1 MASVPYPQMAQGLQ
15 LQPNELTSLHDQ
27 SLINPLAAS
36 SNRPQPSLTHFYHEI
51 SKQSVSNNENT
62 HNHNQFIQNENLSLR
77 SIPNT
82 IEII

>member
-1 MASVPYPQMAQGLQ
+1 MASVPYPQTAQGLQ

-27 SLINPLAAS
+27 SLINPLTAS
-36 SNRPQPSLTHFYHEI
+36 SNRPQASLTHFYHEI
-51 SKQSVSNNENT
+51 SKQSASNNENT
-62 HNHNQFIQNENLSLR
+62 HNHNQFIQNENLSIR